1 MKWYYNKVQL
11 STSSISVDIFLTKY
25 IKSGVFFDILLKTL
39 IHLEK

>member
-25 IKSGVFFDILLKTL
+25 IKSGFDILLKTL